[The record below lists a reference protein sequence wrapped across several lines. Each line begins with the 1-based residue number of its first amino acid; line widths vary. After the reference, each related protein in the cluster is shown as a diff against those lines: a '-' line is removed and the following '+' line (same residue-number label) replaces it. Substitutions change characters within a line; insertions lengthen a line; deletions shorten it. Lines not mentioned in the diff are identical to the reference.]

1 MADITEELRV
11 LVTAEVDKAIKNL
24 KQVDKQT
31 NETERIFKSLGKT
44 ITAAFAVKEVVTF
57 VKSSSEAYREHN
69 QVISVLESTLKA
81 TGATAWTTSQSL
93 QDMANNLQSV
103 TNYSADSINQMQSV
117 LLGFKNIS
125 GKTFEDATKAILD
138 MATVMKMDLS
148 SAAQSIGKALDDPI
162 HGMDSLKEQGFNFT
176 AAQKEVIQA
185 FLDTGETAKAQQIIL
200 DELSSTFGGAAE
212 AAADGATQIKNA
224 LGDVLR
230 AYGHEFSEIFNAFNG
245 KEGKNKIAA
254 GLEWVSNAVK
264 EDVKNWHRMLNFDDW
279 YATMSDTE
287 KLEEA
292 SRQIEIWTKK
302 YEASLKSWLPGAK
315 KNAENAKEQIKL
327 WEEVLATQQKVVDES
342 QKATQ
347 QENARRDAENEI
359 NELMYSI
366 AQNYE
371 KLSKDDPTKQLEA
384 YKKQLVDI
392 GEERKKLSESN
403 ATDKD
408 GNIIDTEAAVKQ
420 LDYIEKKIWEK
431 IRKIQSD
438 GKKSWQKWFS
448 EITKID
454 ENDFTSG
461 ADAAKLYLEQM
472 EREFQTAKSVSE
484 MLGVKFDLNSALKKQ
499 QDEIRSTLES
509 LFNIDPSKINEAFTS
524 QDASVQALID
534 KYKELSKAITETA
547 TASKTWEEQL
557 SEAVENII
565 TKLTDLDAQTAN
577 VFGNMAV
584 QMLNISL
591 DAAMTGFEE
600 FGRAL
605 GEGKDAAD
613 SLQAALAA
621 MAQQILNQLPKMF
634 LQAGLQLIAQ
644 GQWPLGLGLIAA
656 AGSSAIIAGYVDGK
670 TSSSSTEANAL
681 GGVYGADDYAAFAKG
696 GTFTNAIVQSPTFF
710 KFAKGSGFGTG
721 LMGEAGPEAIMP
733 LTRGVDGSLGVNA
746 SGIGSGDYSLTVVIN
761 NYGNEEVTASESTAE
776 NGQRKLEITIGAM
789 INRHL
794 SDGSADRALKSR
806 YGIRAQGV

>member
-31 NETERIFKSLGKT
+31 NETEKIFKSLGKT

-162 HGMDSLKEQGFNFT
+162 NGMDSLKKQGFNFT

-254 GLEWVSNAVK
+254 GLEWVSNAVE

-448 EITKID
+448 EITQVD
-454 ENDFTSG
+454 ENDFSNG
-461 ADAAKLYLEQM
+461 ADAAQKYLEQI
-472 EREFQTAKSVSE
+472 EGEFKQSKSVSE
-484 MLGVKFDLNSALKKQ
+484 MLGDKFDLKEALEKEQGKIKDTLEKLFAIDTSKIDESFTT
-499 QDEIRSTLES
+499 QDE
-509 LFNIDPSKINEAFTS
+509 
-524 QDASVQALID
+524 SVQKLIE
-534 KYKELSKAITETA
+534 KYKELGEEIRKNTTEPVQDWDTWLGEKIDNVILKFDGLDEKTA
-547 TASKTWEEQL
+547 KVVASMSLKL
-557 SEAVENII
+557 S
-565 TKLTDLDAQTAN
+565 
-577 VFGNMAV
+577 
-584 QMLNISL
+584 NISL
-591 DAAMTGFEE
+591 DSAMTGFEE

-613 SLQAALAA
+613 AMQAALAA
-621 MAQQILNQLPKMF
+621 MAQQILNQLPMLF

-656 AGSSAIIAGYVDGK
+656 AGSSAIIAGYVDGQK
-670 TSSSSTEANAL
+670 SDSTKKNAL
-681 GGVYGADDYAAFAKG
+681 GGVYGADDYTAFAKG
-696 GTFTNAIVQSPTFF
+696 GTFTNTIVQSPTFF

-733 LTRGVDGSLGVNA
+733 LTRGADGSLGVSA
-746 SGIGSGDYSLTVVIN
+746 SGIGGDYSLTVVIN
-761 NYGNEEVTASESTAE
+761 NYGNEEVTASESTTE

>member
-1 MADITEELRV
+1 MDL
-11 LVTAEVDKAIKNL
+11 AEGRSL
-24 KQVDKQT
+24 KGDDWQKWIDSLPDEKKLQEILFKYTSLT
-31 NETERIFKSLGKT
+31 NEYNNAFEKNEWDKVDALGKEME
-44 ITAAFAVKEVVTF
+44 IV
-57 VKSSSEAYREHN
+57 S
-69 QVISVLESTLKA
+69 
-81 TGATAWTTSQSL
+81 
-93 QDMANNLQSV
+93 
-103 TNYSADSINQMQSV
+103 
-117 LLGFKNIS
+117 
-125 GKTFEDATKAILD
+125 
-138 MATVMKMDLS
+138 
-148 SAAQSIGKALDDPI
+148 
-162 HGMDSLKEQGFNFT
+162 
-176 AAQKEVIQA
+176 
-185 FLDTGETAKAQQIIL
+185 
-200 DELSSTFGGAAE
+200 ELSKKTNDRIIAEKEARAAE
-212 AAADGATQIKNA
+212 QERLA
-224 LGDVLR
+224 L
-230 AYGHEFSEIFNAFNG
+230 
-245 KEGKNKIAA
+245 
-254 GLEWVSNAVK
+254 
-264 EDVKNWHRMLNFDDW
+264 
-279 YATMSDTE
+279 
-287 KLEEA
+287 
-292 SRQIEIWTKK
+292 
-302 YEASLKSWLPGAK
+302 
-315 KNAENAKEQIKL
+315 
-327 WEEVLATQQKVVDES
+327 
-342 QKATQ
+342 
-347 QENARRDAENEI
+347 ENEI
-359 NELMYSI
+359 NELMFSI
-366 AQNYE
+366 AQNYG
-371 KLSKDDPTKQLEA
+371 KLSKDDPVIQLEN
-384 YKKQLVDI
+384 YKKQLADI
-392 GEERKKLSESN
+392 EKQREKLSGS
-403 ATDKD
+403 AT
-408 GNIIDTEAAVKQ
+408 GIDTKDALTQ
-420 LDYIEKKIWEK
+420 LDYIEKKIREK
-431 IRKIQSD
+431 IAKLQAD

-509 LFNIDPSKINEAFTS
+509 LFNIAPSKINEAFTS

-547 TASKTWEEQL
+547 TAPKTWEEQL

-565 TKLTDLDAQTAN
+565 TKLTDLDAQTAK

-584 QMLNISL
+584 QMSNISL

-613 SLQAALAA
+613 SMQAALAA
-621 MAQQILNQLPKMF
+621 MAQQILNQLPMMF

-746 SGIGSGDYSLTVVIN
+746 SGVGANVEVKIPVTVYSDEPV
-761 NYGNEEVTASESTAE
+761 EVNDTTDES
-776 NGQRKLEITIGAM
+776 GQRKIEIMVGSM
-789 INRHL
+789 INKHL

-806 YGIRAQGV
+806 YGLKVQGV